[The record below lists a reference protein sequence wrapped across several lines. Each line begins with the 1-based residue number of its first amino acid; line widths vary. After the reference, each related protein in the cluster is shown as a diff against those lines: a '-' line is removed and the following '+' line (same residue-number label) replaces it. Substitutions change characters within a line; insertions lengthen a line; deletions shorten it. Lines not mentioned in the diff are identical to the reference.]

1 MAAPESD
8 LEGNRCQRTQRE
20 HRGGAPGSFI
30 AVATAAAATA
40 SRIHGDTSSPPLSPA
55 AGPPRRHLTT
65 VSCIRAWLTRYFAP
79 ESSGPETI
87 EVVGT
92 QDPRS
97 MGTGVPASEQTSCA
111 KGDPQVYCPEDTGGT
126 EAVQATDCESPED
139 NQSQNEPGYSSREDT
154 GQLMASYEGKAKG
167 YQVPPFG
174 WRICLAHEFTEKRK
188 PFNANDVSLSN
199 LIKHLGMGL
208 RYLQWWYRKTQVEK
222 KTPFIDLI
230 NCVPLR
236 QIYGCPLGGIGGGTI
251 TRGWR
256 GQFCRWQL
264 NPGMYQ
270 HQTVIADQFT
280 VCLRRKGHTV
290 YQQVLSVERPS
301 VLRSWNWGLC
311 GYFAFYH
318 ALYPR
323 AWTVYQLP
331 GQNVTL
337 TCRQITPILPHDY
350 QDSSL
355 PVAIFVWDVE
365 NEGDEAVDVSIM
377 FSMRNGL
384 GGEDDAPGGLWNE
397 PFCLERDGA
406 TVQGLLL
413 HHPTLPNPY
422 TMAVAARLTADT
434 TVTHIT
440 AFDPDST
447 GQQVWQDLLQDGQ
460 LDSPAGRS
468 PTSQKGEGIAGAVCA
483 MGKLPPRGR
492 CSLEFSL
499 AWDMP
504 RIMFGAKGQV
514 HYRRYTRFFGSDGD
528 AAPTLSHY
536 ALCRYTDWEEKISAW
551 QSPVLDDRS
560 LPAWYKS
567 ALFNEL
573 YFLADGGT
581 VWLEVPEAS
590 LPEEL
595 VGGMHQLHPILRE
608 YGRFGY
614 LEGQEYRMYNT
625 YDVHFYASFA
635 LIMLWPKLELSLQY
649 DMALATLR
657 EDLTQRRYLMSGIMA
672 PVKRRNVIPHDI
684 GDPDDEPWLRVNAYV
699 VHDTADWKDLNL
711 KFVLQ
716 AVMESEMKFD
726 KDQDGLIENGGYA
739 DQTYDGWVTTGP
751 SAYCGGLWLA
761 AVAVMVRMAALCGAP
776 DVQDKFSSI
785 LSRGQEA
792 YERLLWNGRYY
803 NYDCSSQ
810 PQSFSI
816 MSDQCAGQWFLRASG
831 LGEGDSEVFPT
842 QHVVRALQTIFE
854 FNVQAFAG
862 GAMGAV
868 NGMQPHGVPDRSSVQ
883 SDEVWVGVVYGLAA
897 TMIQEGLTWEGFR
910 TAEGCYRT
918 VWERLGLAFQTPE
931 AYCQQR
937 VYRSLAYMR
946 PLSIWAMQLA
956 LQQQQHKKASG
967 PKAKQGTGLSMGP
980 KLGPKETMANPSP
993 E

>member
-1 MAAPESD
+1 M
-8 LEGNRCQRTQRE
+8 
-20 HRGGAPGSFI
+20 
-30 AVATAAAATA
+30 
-40 SRIHGDTSSPPLSPA
+40 
-55 AGPPRRHLTT
+55 
-65 VSCIRAWLTRYFAP
+65 
-79 ESSGPETI
+79 
-87 EVVGT
+87 GT
-92 QDPRS
+92 QDPGN
-97 MGTGVPASEQTSCA
+97 MGTGVPASEQISCA
-111 KGDPQVYCPEDTGGT
+111 KEDPQVYCPEETGGT
-126 EAVQATDCESPED
+126 KDVQVTDCKSPED
-139 NQSQNEPGYSSREDT
+139 NRPQKETGCCNPEDS
-154 GQLMASYEGKAKG
+154 GQLMASYEGKAMG

-188 PFNANDVSLSN
+188 PFQANNVSLRN
-199 LIKHLGMGL
+199 MIKHIGMGL

-222 KTPFIDLI
+222 KTPFIDMI
-230 NCVPLR
+230 NSVPLR

-270 HQTVIADQFT
+270 HRTVIADQPICPLKFT
-280 VCLRRKGHTV
+280 VCLRREGQTV
-290 YQQVLSVERPS
+290 YQQVLSLERPS

-355 PVAIFVWDVE
+355 PVGVFVWDVE
-365 NEGDEAVDVSIM
+365 NEGDEALDVSIM

-384 GGEDDAPGGLWNE
+384 GGGDDAPGGLWNE
-397 PFCLERDGA
+397 PFCLEHGGE

-422 TMAVAARLTADT
+422 TMAVAARVTADT

-460 LDSPAGRS
+460 LDSPAGQS
-468 PTSQKGEGIAGAVCA
+468 TPTQKGVGIAGAVCVSS
-483 MGKLPPRGR
+483 KLEPRGQCR
-492 CSLEFSL
+492 LEFSL

-504 RIMFGAKGQV
+504 RILFGAKGQV
-514 HYRRYTRFFGSDGD
+514 HYRRYTRFFGQDGD
-528 AAPTLSHY
+528 AAPALSHY
-536 ALCRYTDWEEKISAW
+536 ALCRYTEWEERISAW

-581 VWLEVPEAS
+581 VWLEVREDS

-595 VGGMHQLHPILRE
+595 GRNMCHLCPTLRD

-657 EDLTQRRYLMSGIMA
+657 EDLTRRRYLMSGVMA

-684 GDPDDEPWLRVNAYV
+684 GDPDDEPWLRVNAYLI
-699 VHDTADWKDLNL
+699 HDTADWKDLNL

-716 AVMESEMKFD
+716 VYRDYYLTGDQNFLKDMWPVCLVRDAHAVTSVPGAVMESEMKFD
-726 KDQDGLIENGGYA
+726 KDHDGLIENGGYA

-761 AVAVMVRMAALCGAP
+761 AVAVMVQMAALCGAQ
-776 DVQDKFSSI
+776 DIQDKFSSI
-785 LSRGQEA
+785 LHRGQEA

-803 NYDCSSQ
+803 NYDSSSQ
-810 PQSFSI
+810 PQSRSV
-816 MSDQCAGQWFLRASG
+816 MSDQCAGQWFLKACG
-831 LGEGDSEVFPT
+831 LGEGETEVFPT
-842 QHVVRALQTIFE
+842 PHVVRALQTIFE
-854 FNVQAFAG
+854 LNVQAFAG

-868 NGMQPHGVPDRSSVQ
+868 NGMQPHGVPDKSSVQ

-897 TMIQEGLTWEGFR
+897 TMIQELLPSGLPVVTVISSTCWELPEGKDS
-910 TAEGCYRT
+910 TASIYPVEM
-918 VWERLGLAFQTPE
+918 AI
-931 AYCQQR
+931 QR
-937 VYRSLAYMR
+937 V
-946 PLSIWAMQLA
+946 
-956 LQQQQHKKASG
+956 
-967 PKAKQGTGLSMGP
+967 
-980 KLGPKETMANPSP
+980 PS
-993 E
+993 

>member
-8 LEGNRCQRTQRE
+8 LKGNKGGQRTQRDD
-20 HRGGAPGSFI
+20 RGGARGGFI
-30 AVATAAAATA
+30 AVAANAAAATA
-40 SRIHGDTSSPPLSPA
+40 PRLHGNTSSPRLSPA
-55 AGPPRRHLTT
+55 PGPPRRHLTT
-65 VSCIRAWLTRYFAP
+65 TAARIWTCLERYFVP
-79 ESSGPETI
+79 KDLGPGTI

-92 QDPRS
+92 QDPEN

-111 KGDPQVYCPEDTGGT
+111 KGDPQVYCPDNAGGT
-126 EAVQATDCESPED
+126 EAGQVTDCDSPED
-139 NQSQNEPGYSSREDT
+139 NRPLSEPGCSNPQDC

-174 WRICLAHEFTEKRK
+174 WRICLAHEFAEKRK
-188 PFNANDVSLSN
+188 PFNANNISLSN

-270 HQTVIADQFT
+270 HQTVIADQVRT
-280 VCLRRKGHTV
+280 SSSQCACVGKGRLCTSKSCLWSA
-290 YQQVLSVERPS
+290 QVSYAAGTGACVGTLHSTTPSIPEPGLSISFLVRMSPLPVARSHPS
-301 VLRSWNWGLC
+301 C
-311 GYFAFYH
+311 
-318 ALYPR
+318 PM
-323 AWTVYQLP
+323 T
-331 GQNVTL
+331 T
-337 TCRQITPILPHDY
+337 
-350 QDSSL
+350 SSL
-355 PVAIFVWDVE
+355 PVGVFVWDVE
-365 NEGDEAVDVSIM
+365 NEGDEALDVSIM

-384 GGEDDAPGGLWNE
+384 GGGDDAPGGLWNE
-397 PFCLERDGA
+397 PFYLERDGE

-468 PTSQKGEGIAGAVCA
+468 TPSQKGVGIAGAVCVT
-483 MGKLPPRGR
+483 GKLPPRGQCR
-492 CSLEFSL
+492 LEFSL

-514 HYRRYTRFFGSDGD
+514 YYRRYTRFFGRDGN

-581 VWLEVPEAS
+581 VWLEVPEDS

-595 VGGMHQLHPILRE
+595 VGSMCQLRPILQE

-635 LIMLWPKLELSLQY
+635 LVMLWPKLELSLQY

-657 EDLTQRRYLMSGIMA
+657 EDLTRRQYLMSGVMA

-716 AVMESEMKFD
+716 VYRDYYLTGDQGFLRDMWPVCLAVMESEMKFD

-751 SAYCGGLWLA
+751 
-761 AVAVMVRMAALCGAP
+761 R
-776 DVQDKFSSI
+776 
-785 LSRGQEA
+785 RGQEA

-803 NYDCSSQ
+803 NYDCSPP
-810 PQSFSI
+810 PQSCSI

-831 LGEGDSEVFPT
+831 LGEGDTEVFPT
-842 QHVVRALQTIFE
+842 PHVVCALQTIFE
-854 FNVQAFAG
+854 FNVRAFAG

-897 TMIQEGLTWEGFR
+897 TMIQEGLTWEGFQ

-937 VYRSLAYMR
+937 VFRSLAYMR

-956 LQQQQHKKASG
+956 LQQQQHKKASR
-967 PKAKQGTGLSMGP
+967 PIAEQGTGLSTGP
-980 KLGPKETMANPSP
+980 KLGPKEAMANPK
-993 E
+993 

>member
-1 MAAPESD
+1 M
-8 LEGNRCQRTQRE
+8 
-20 HRGGAPGSFI
+20 
-30 AVATAAAATA
+30 
-40 SRIHGDTSSPPLSPA
+40 
-55 AGPPRRHLTT
+55 
-65 VSCIRAWLTRYFAP
+65 
-79 ESSGPETI
+79 
-87 EVVGT
+87 GT
-92 QDPRS
+92 QDPGN
-97 MGTGVPASEQTSCA
+97 MGTGVPASEQISCA
-111 KGDPQVYCPEDTGGT
+111 KEDPQVYCPEETGGT
-126 EAVQATDCESPED
+126 KDVQVTDCKSPED
-139 NQSQNEPGYSSREDT
+139 NRPQKETGCCNPEDS
-154 GQLMASYEGKAKG
+154 GPLMASYEGKAMG

-188 PFNANDVSLSN
+188 PFQANNVSLRN
-199 LIKHLGMGL
+199 MIKHIGMGL

-222 KTPFIDLI
+222 KTPFIDMI
-230 NCVPLR
+230 NSVPLR

-270 HQTVIADQFT
+270 HRTVIADQPVCPLKFT
-280 VCLRRKGHTV
+280 VCLRREGQTV
-290 YQQVLSVERPS
+290 YQQVLSLERPS

-355 PVAIFVWDVE
+355 PVGVFVWDVE
-365 NEGDEAVDVSIM
+365 NEGDEALDVSIM

-384 GGEDDAPGGLWNE
+384 GGGDDAPGGLWNE
-397 PFCLERDGA
+397 PFCLEHGGE

-422 TMAVAARLTADT
+422 TMAVAARVTADT

-460 LDSPAGRS
+460 LDSPAGQS
-468 PTSQKGEGIAGAVCA
+468 TPTQKGVGIAGAVCVSS
-483 MGKLPPRGR
+483 KLEPRGQCR
-492 CSLEFSL
+492 LEFSL

-504 RIMFGAKGQV
+504 RILFGAKGQV
-514 HYRRYTRFFGSDGD
+514 HYRRYTRFFGQDGD
-528 AAPTLSHY
+528 AAPALSHY
-536 ALCRYTDWEEKISAW
+536 ALCRYAEWEERISAW

-581 VWLEVPEAS
+581 VWLEVREDS

-595 VGGMHQLHPILRE
+595 GRNMCHLCPTLRD

-657 EDLTQRRYLMSGIMA
+657 EDLTRRRYLMSGVMA

-684 GDPDDEPWLRVNAYV
+684 GDPDDEPWLRVNAYLI
-699 VHDTADWKDLNL
+699 HDTADWKDLNL

-716 AVMESEMKFD
+716 VYRDYYLTGDQNFLKDMWPVCLAVMESEMKFD
-726 KDQDGLIENGGYA
+726 KDHDGLIENGGYA

-761 AVAVMVRMAALCGAP
+761 AVAVMVQMAALCGAQ
-776 DVQDKFSSI
+776 DIQDKFSSI
-785 LSRGQEA
+785 LHRGQEA

-803 NYDCSSQ
+803 NYDSSSQ
-810 PQSFSI
+810 PQSRSV
-816 MSDQCAGQWFLRASG
+816 MSDQCAGQWFLKACG
-831 LGEGDSEVFPT
+831 LGEGETEVFPT
-842 QHVVRALQTIFE
+842 PHVVRALQTIFE
-854 FNVQAFAG
+854 LNVQAFAG

-868 NGMQPHGVPDRSSVQ
+868 NGMQPHGVPDKSSVQ

-897 TMIQEGLTWEGFR
+897 TMIQEGLTWEGFQ

-937 VYRSLAYMR
+937 VFRSLAYMR

-956 LQQQQHKKASG
+956 LQQQQHKKASR
-967 PKAKQGTGLSMGP
+967 PKVEQGTGLRTGP
-980 KLGPKETMANPSP
+980 KAMANVSP

>member
-1 MAAPESD
+1 M
-8 LEGNRCQRTQRE
+8 
-20 HRGGAPGSFI
+20 
-30 AVATAAAATA
+30 
-40 SRIHGDTSSPPLSPA
+40 
-55 AGPPRRHLTT
+55 
-65 VSCIRAWLTRYFAP
+65 
-79 ESSGPETI
+79 
-87 EVVGT
+87 GT
-92 QDPRS
+92 QDPGN
-97 MGTGVPASEQTSCA
+97 MGTGVPASEQISCA
-111 KGDPQVYCPEDTGGT
+111 KEDPQVYCPEETGGT
-126 EAVQATDCESPED
+126 KDVQVTDCKSPED
-139 NQSQNEPGYSSREDT
+139 SRPQKETGCCNPEDS
-154 GQLMASYEGKAKG
+154 GQLMASYEGKAMG

-188 PFNANDVSLSN
+188 PFQANNVSLSN
-199 LIKHLGMGL
+199 MIKHIGMGL

-222 KTPFIDLI
+222 KTPFIDMI
-230 NCVPLR
+230 NSVPLR

-270 HQTVIADQFT
+270 HRTVIAD
-280 VCLRRKGHTV
+280 
-290 YQQVLSVERPS
+290 
-301 VLRSWNWGLC
+301 
-311 GYFAFYH
+311 
-318 ALYPR
+318 
-323 AWTVYQLP
+323 
-331 GQNVTL
+331 
-337 TCRQITPILPHDY
+337 

-355 PVAIFVWDVE
+355 PVGVFVWDVE
-365 NEGDEAVDVSIM
+365 NEGDEALDVSIM

-384 GGEDDAPGGLWNE
+384 GGDDAPGGLWNE
-397 PFCLERDGA
+397 PFCLERGGE

-422 TMAVAARLTADT
+422 TMAVAARVTADT

-460 LDSPAGRS
+460 LDSPTGQS
-468 PTSQKGEGIAGAVCA
+468 TPTQKGVGIAGAVCVSS
-483 MGKLPPRGR
+483 KLQPRGQCR
-492 CSLEFSL
+492 LEFSL

-514 HYRRYTRFFGSDGD
+514 HYRRYTRFFGQDGD

-536 ALCRYTDWEEKISAW
+536 ALCQYPEWEERISAW

-581 VWLEVPEAS
+581 VWLEVLEDS

-595 VGGMHQLHPILRE
+595 GRNMCHLRPTLRE

-657 EDLTQRRYLMSGIMA
+657 EDLTRRRYLMSGVMA

-684 GDPDDEPWLRVNAYV
+684 GDPDDEPWLRVNAYLI
-699 VHDTADWKDLNL
+699 HDTADWKDLNL

-716 AVMESEMKFD
+716 VYRDYYLTGDQNFLKDMWPVCLAVMESEMKFD
-726 KDQDGLIENGGYA
+726 KDHDGLIENGGYA

-761 AVAVMVRMAALCGAP
+761 AVAVMVQMAALCGAQ
-776 DVQDKFSSI
+776 DIQDKFSSI

-803 NYDCSSQ
+803 NYDSSSR
-810 PQSFSI
+810 PQSRSV
-816 MSDQCAGQWFLRASG
+816 MSDQCAGQWFLKACG
-831 LGEGDSEVFPT
+831 LGEGDTEVFPT
-842 QHVVRALQTIFE
+842 PHVVRALQTIFE
-854 FNVQAFAG
+854 LNVQAFAG

-868 NGMQPHGVPDRSSVQ
+868 NGMQPHGVPDKSSVQ

-897 TMIQEGLTWEGFR
+897 TMIQEGLTWEGFQ

-937 VYRSLAYMR
+937 VFRSLAYMR

-956 LQQQQHKKASG
+956 LQQQQHKKASW
-967 PKAKQGTGLSMGP
+967 PKVEQGTGLRTGP
-980 KLGPKETMANPSP
+980 MFGPKEAMANLSP

>member
-1 MAAPESD
+1 
-8 LEGNRCQRTQRE
+8 
-20 HRGGAPGSFI
+20 
-30 AVATAAAATA
+30 
-40 SRIHGDTSSPPLSPA
+40 
-55 AGPPRRHLTT
+55 
-65 VSCIRAWLTRYFAP
+65 
-79 ESSGPETI
+79 
-87 EVVGT
+87 
-92 QDPRS
+92 
-97 MGTGVPASEQTSCA
+97 MGTCVPASEQISCA
-111 KGDPQVYCPEDTGGT
+111 KGDPQVHCPEDTGDT
-126 EAVQATDCESPED
+126 EDVLVTDCGSPED
-139 NQSQNEPGYSSREDT
+139 SGPQKKPDDCNSEDS
-154 GQLMASYEGKAKG
+154 GQLMASYEGKARG
-167 YQVPPFG
+167 YRVPPFG
-174 WRICLAHEFTEKRK
+174 WRICLAHEFAEKRK
-188 PFNANDVSLSN
+188 PFHANNVSLSN
-199 LIKHLGMGL
+199 LVKHFGLGL
-208 RYLQWWYRKTQVEK
+208 RYLKWWYQKTQVEK
-222 KTPFIDLI
+222 KTPFIDMFNSI
-230 NCVPLR
+230 PLR

-270 HQTVIADQFT
+270 HQTVIVDQFT
-280 VCLRRKGHTV
+280 VCLRREGQTV
-290 YQQVLSVERPS
+290 YQQVLSLERPS

-355 PVAIFVWDVE
+355 PVGIFVWDVE
-365 NEGDEAVDVSIM
+365 NEGDETLDVSIM

-384 GGEDDAPGGLWNE
+384 GGEDDALGGLWNE
-397 PFCLERDGA
+397 PFCLERDGE

-413 HHPTLPNPY
+413 HHPTPPNPY
-422 TMAVAARLTADT
+422 TMAVAARRTADT
-434 TVTHIT
+434 TVTHST

-460 LDSPAGRS
+460 LDSPAGQS
-468 PTSQKGEGIAGAVCA
+468 TPSKKGVGIAGAVCVSS
-483 MGKLPPRGR
+483 KLPPRGQ
-492 CSLEFSL
+492 CCLEFSL

-528 AAPTLSHY
+528 AAPALSHY
-536 ALCRYTDWEEKISAW
+536 ALCQYAAWEDRISAW
-551 QSPVLDDRS
+551 QNPVLDDRS

-581 VWLEVPEAS
+581 VWLEVPEDS

-595 VGGMHQLHPILRE
+595 GGSMNQLRPILQD

-614 LEGQEYRMYNT
+614 LE
-625 YDVHFYASFA
+625 
-635 LIMLWPKLELSLQY
+635 
-649 DMALATLR
+649 ALATLK
-657 EDLTQRRYLMSGIMA
+657 EDLTRRRYLMSGVVA

-684 GDPDDEPWLRVNAYV
+684 GDPDDEPWLRVNAYLI
-699 VHDTADWKDLNL
+699 HDTADWKDLNL

-716 AVMESEMKFD
+716 VYRDYYLTSDQSFLKDMWPVCLAVMESEMKFD
-726 KDQDGLIENGGYA
+726 KDHDGLIENGGYA

-761 AVAVMVRMAALCGAP
+761 AVAVMVQMAVLCGAQ

-785 LSRGQEA
+785 LRRGQEA

-803 NYDCSSQ
+803 NYDSSSQ
-810 PQSFSI
+810 PQSRSI
-816 MSDQCAGQWFLRASG
+816 MSDQCAGQWFLRACG
-831 LGEGDSEVFPT
+831 LGEGDTEVFPT
-842 QHVVRALQTIFE
+842 VHVVRALQTIFE
-854 FNVQAFAG
+854 LNVQAFAG

-897 TMIQEGLTWEGFR
+897 TMIQEGLIWEGFR

-931 AYCQQR
+931 AYCQQQ
-937 VYRSLAYMR
+937 VFRSLAYMR

-956 LQQQQHKKASG
+956 LQQQQHKKGSRPIVTQGAGLSTEPKCG
-967 PKAKQGTGLSMGP
+967 PKTTLADL
-980 KLGPKETMANPSP
+980 SP